1 VRPRCV
7 ALAVFV
13 VLLGTVAS
21 DAAASPIG
29 TVSGTLKGVSVP
41 PANRGAVV
49 LTALRLDRGTVGAAR
64 RVGRSG
70 AYTLRLPPGPYALF
84 GIVVDRTATATVSTR
99 GPLVSLRAGQRRKVP
114 LRLRKPKYR
123 HKKRH
128 HKAKAAYFQEDGTQ
142 TPGNTAY
149 QIQDFTGATGEL
161 AIYNRGLPGMLATDT
176 FEKGGCPTTQV
187 ASPRDQQALAAEL
200 QLQQSPYFDPSTR
213 VRRNWILPDVKITG
227 RLANRPG
234 GVAYSI
240 SVVDARTG
248 VIWGTVIGELEVDA
262 NDFLDH
268 LAALGAAIMAKV
280 CNPPPPA
287 PPAPQPTPPPPP
299 AVDPDGLTG
308 TFTGDVD
315 YMTQPLTP
323 LPIRVNWSGNLDL
336 VREPYGFLPFVM
348 YDLRSGS
355 VTATVHIDKQSGGCQ
370 FDGTSTLDLVA
381 VNFGQHPPMLSV
393 DLTGAAPVYRV
404 TLGAGN
410 GQIDMV
416 ASNCDDPMRNGEHSP
431 YPLAATPL
439 AWTLTPLPVLSR
451 YAFND
456 TVTGSPDPSSSP
468 IYHWTWALSG
478 A

>member
-1 VRPRCV
+1 V
-7 ALAVFV
+7 ALTVLV
-13 VLLGTVAS
+13 VLLG
-21 DAAASPIG
+21 AAAANAGASPIG

-41 PANRGAVV
+41 PASRWAVV
-49 LTALRLDRGTVGAAR
+49 LSALRLDRGTVGGVR
-64 RVGRSG
+64 RVGRNG

-84 GIVVDRTATATVSTR
+84 GTVVDRTATATVSTR

-114 LRLRKPKYR
+114 LRLLKPKYR

-161 AIYNRGLPGMLATDT
+161 AIYNRGLPGMLSVDT

-248 VIWGTVIGELEVDA
+248 AIWGTVLGELEVDA
-262 NDFLDH
+262 SDFLDH

-280 CNPPPPA
+280 CNPPPP
-287 PPAPQPTPPPPP
+287 PPTPVPTPQPPPPPP

-308 TFTGDVD
+308 TFTGNVD

-323 LPIRVNWSGNLDL
+323 LPIRINWSGTLDL
-336 VREPYGFLPFVM
+336 VREPYGFLPFVV
-348 YDLRSGS
+348 YDLRAGT
-355 VTATVHIDKQSGGCQ
+355 VTATVAIDKLTSMEC
-370 FDGTSTLDLVA
+370 DVNGTSTFDLVA
-381 VNFGQHPPMLSV
+381 VNFGQHLPVLSV
-393 DLTGAAPVYRV
+393 DLSGAAPVYRV
-404 TLGAGN
+404 TLGAGTAV
-410 GQIDMV
+410 IDAV
-416 ASNCDDPMRNGEHSP
+416 KSNCGDPMQNGTHTP
-431 YPLAATPL
+431 FPLSTTPL
-439 AWTLTPLPVLSR
+439 AMTLDPEPVASR

-456 TVTGSPDPSSSP
+456 TLSGSPSPSSAP

>member
-1 VRPRCV
+1 MRSRL
-7 ALAVFV
+7 LAFAVCFAV
-13 VLLGTVAS
+13 PGIAS
-21 DAAASPIG
+21 ADAGAAPIG

-41 PANRGAVV
+41 PASRGAVV
-49 LTALRLDRGTVGAAR
+49 LTALRLDRGTIGGAR

-70 AYTLRLPPGPYALF
+70 AYTLRLAPGPYALF
-84 GIVVDRTATATVSTR
+84 GTVVDRTATAVATTR

-114 LRLRKPKYR
+114 LRLRKPKHR
-123 HKKRH
+123 RKKH
-128 HKAKAAYFQEDGTQ
+128 HGKAKAAYFQEDGTE

-161 AIYNRGLPGMLATDT
+161 AIYNRGLPGMLSVDT
-176 FEKGGCPTTQV
+176 FDKGGCPTTQV

-213 VRRNWILPDVKITG
+213 VRRNWVLPDVKITG

-240 SVVDARTG
+240 SVVNARTG
-248 VIWGTVIGELEVDA
+248 AIWGTVIGDLDLEDHL
-262 NDFLDH
+262 LDQ

-280 CNPPPPA
+280 CHPPPPA
-287 PPAPQPTPPPPP
+287 PAPQPPPPPP

-315 YMTQPLTP
+315 YMTLMAPQTP
-323 LPIRVNWSGNLDL
+323 LPIRITWSGTLDL
-336 VREPYGFLPFVM
+336 VREPYGFLPFVV
-348 YDLRSGS
+348 YDLRAGS
-355 VTATVHIDKQSGGCQ
+355 LTATVDIGKVSSMDC
-370 FDGTSTLDLVA
+370 DVNGTSTFDLVA
-381 VNFGQHPPMLSV
+381 ANFNQHLPVLTV
-393 DLTGAAPVYRV
+393 DLSGAAPVYRLTV
-404 TLGAGN
+404 GA
-410 GQIDMV
+410 QAATID
-416 ASNCDDPMRNGEHSP
+416 AIKSNCGDPMENGKHEP
-431 YPLAATPL
+431 FPLAATPL
-439 AWTLTPLPVLSR
+439 AITLNPEPVASR

-456 TVTGSPDPSSSP
+456 TLTARTDPSSP